1 MPTCVSE
8 RAATLTKVETPWK
21 GLKDSMRNVIH
32 PEKTATEKK
41 SRVHPKKRAL
51 ADKSCASKMEQP
63 TIEQT
68 TESKRICPC
77 RCLTMLSE
85 LPIRP
90 WKLSGISRLSSHL
103 NGQLPVE
110 DVNLYAVSRETSER

>member
-1 MPTCVSE
+1 M
-8 RAATLTKVETPWK
+8 TKVETPWK

-63 TIEQT
+63 K
-68 TESKRICPC
+68 KRRGGVALPC
-77 RCLTMLSE
+77 ILHTV
-85 LPIRP
+85 
-90 WKLSGISRLSSHL
+90 H
-103 NGQLPVE
+103 PVHVILLVFLLVFVHRVACWPAGCGCRAGVVRVT
-110 DVNLYAVSRETSER
+110 DV